1 MNKQSLR
8 ASLATGVL
16 ATSLLASS
24 AATAAVDMFLKIDG
38 ITGET
43 TDAKHKG
50 EMDVLAWSWGQSVG
64 AITGRGARPDVCIQN
79 LSLTKYIESASP
91 DLIMKNLIG
100 EVARTAVL
108 TIERPGTIG
117 APSVYLKLTMNNV
130 TVTSYSTGGSG
141 GEDRLTE
148 NVTLKFESMHGI
160 YYPANSA
167 QPVNFDIATGAANCR

>member
-16 ATSLLASS
+16 ATSLLASG
-24 AATAAVDMFLKIDG
+24 AATAAVDMYLKVDG
-38 ITGET
+38 VTGESQ
-43 TDAKHKG
+43 DAKHKG

-79 LSLTKYIESASP
+79 LSLTKYIDSASP

-108 TIERPGTIG
+108 TIERPATIG
-117 APSVYLKLTMNNV
+117 APSVYLKLTLNNV

-160 YYPANSA
+160 YYPASSA
-167 QPVNFDIATGAANCR
+167 QPVNFDITASAANCR